1 MKVKNYFL
9 LSHQYYI
16 VKLST
21 QIINGIYFMRYSA
34 PCTLKNIFDNACE
47 HSILKYLQKKSK
59 QLIYLDQVVK
69 SVLPLHLHSCCRVI
83 NFHQGRLSLAFANA
97 PAMNRLRYEKR
108 ILFSLLQSLIPSLIG
123 IDLSINPSLQMIN
136 NYPCSTYSSSCNNN
150 IIFSRTIS
158 HQSAAILRK
167 VAIKCPEKIKSALER
182 LASLATD

>member
-1 MKVKNYFL
+1 
-9 LSHQYYI
+9 
-16 VKLST
+16 
-21 QIINGIYFMRYSA
+21 MRYSA

-47 HSILKYLQKKSK
+47 HSMLKSLQKKSD

-69 SVLPLHLHSCCRVI
+69 SALPLHLHSWCRVI

-97 PAMNRLRYEKR
+97 SAMNRLRYEQR
-108 ILFSLLQSLIPSLIG
+108 ILVSLLHSLIPSLIG
-123 IDLSINPSLQMIN
+123 IDLSINPSLQMTN
-136 NYPCSTYSSSCNNN
+136 NSPCSTYSSAFNKN